1 MAPLEDRPVDAT
13 PVHTEDLPATP
24 QRDRAIPATAWI
36 EAPPELLELGRDLGH
51 DFVAYI
57 RRIGPWL
64 LWRAGPATRG
74 DARYLALAADDLATR
89 FTFRL
94 HASGDGEGLG
104 PDGVVHH
111 RFRAWKE
118 SLRDATSPWR
128 EGGVAGE

>member
-13 PVHTEDLPATP
+13 PVHTEDLPAT
-24 QRDRAIPATAWI
+24 AWI
-36 EAPPELLELGRDLGH
+36 EAPAELLALGRDLGH

-64 LWRAGPATRG
+64 IWRAGPATRG

-94 HASGDGEGLG
+94 YASGDGEGLG

-111 RFRAWKE
+111 RFRTWKE
-118 SLRDATSPWR
+118 SLRDAAPTWR
-128 EGGVAGE
+128 EGGVARE